1 MMNEALS
8 EVRRR
13 EEYEKCRKT
22 CKEGWLLIIVPTML
36 LPLLGALAFIFY
48 GNWLALAMG
57 SAFGAYGLAGGV
69 IYFEYMSRRMEAIR
83 LGIEDVS
90 SR

>member
-1 MMNEALS
+1 MTNEALT

-13 EEYEKCRKT
+13 EEYEKCHKT
-22 CKEGWLLIIVPTML
+22 YKEGWLLIIVPTVL

-48 GNWLALAMG
+48 DNWLALAMG
-57 SAFGAYGLAGGV
+57 SAFGAYGLAGGA
-69 IYFEYMSRRMEAIR
+69 IYFEYMSRRMEAIC
-83 LGIEDVS
+83 LGIENLG